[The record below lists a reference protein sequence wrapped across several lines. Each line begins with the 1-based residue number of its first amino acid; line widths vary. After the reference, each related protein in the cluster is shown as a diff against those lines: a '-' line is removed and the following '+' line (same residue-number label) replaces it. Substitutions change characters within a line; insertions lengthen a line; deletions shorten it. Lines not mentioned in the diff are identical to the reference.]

1 MSTRFRSDHFL
12 SKVTDGVPKF
22 LYLGSILR
30 NFGYS
35 FLGIFGNIFLFNVF
49 KAFGFSETT
58 SFALVLLRQAAIYL
72 VKFITIIPVAKLVNK
87 IGSKTLLITGSA
99 LSAISIS
106 LYALSQNNLWWLI
119 PNIFTAAIMTN
130 IYWIPYHTV
139 FSVKNK
145 SDTMGKQMGFLSIVG
160 SIIGIVSPTL
170 SALIIEDFGGYN
182 VLFVIAFF
190 MFVLSSI
197 ALNFGELDLDIG
209 DINTRDFRKEYEKE
223 KRLFPDYFVIGF
235 ESIIQDVVWGIFI
248 FLFINNILKLGVL
261 SSSIS
266 LALAIFTYF
275 IGKLS
280 DEKKVGGIDKF
291 SAVFNGIIWIGKL
304 FVQNGLH
311 IFFLDSLFSL
321 FRTAYSVPI
330 DVIVYADAKHD
341 NPMWPV
347 IIREV
352 ALDIGR
358 TLMSIVAAVLIFLNY
373 EYWVLFLIASIGY
386 LILGFLLKD
395 NTVAEVN

>member
-1 MSTRFRSDHFL
+1 MND
-12 SKVTDGVPKF
+12 DVPKF

-49 KAFGFSETT
+49 KAFGYSETWA
-58 SFALVLLRQAAIYL
+58 FAFVLFRQAGIYL
-72 VKFITIIPVAKLVNK
+72 LKLITIFPVSKLVK
-87 IGSKTLLITGSA
+87 TVGSKTLLITGSS

-106 LYALSQNNLWWLI
+106 LYALSQYNLWWLV
-119 PNIFTAAIMTN
+119 PNIIITAIQVN
-130 IYWIPYHTV
+130 VYWIPYHTV
-139 FSVKNK
+139 FSSKNK
-145 SDTMGKQMGFLSIVG
+145 SGSMGKQMGLL
-160 SIIGIVSPTL
+160 SIIGSVIGIISPTF
-170 SALIIEDFGGYN
+170 SALIIQNLGGYN
-182 VLFVIAFF
+182 VLFGMAFF
-190 MFVLSSI
+190 MFIMSSI
-197 ALNFGELDLDIG
+197 ALNFGELELDIA
-209 DINTRDFRKEYEKE
+209 DFKVRDFIKEYKKE
-223 KRLFPDYFVIGF
+223 KRLFPDYIVIGL

-248 FLFINNILKLGVL
+248 YIFIKDILKLGIL
-261 SSSIS
+261 SSLIS
-266 LALAIFTYF
+266 LSLAFFSYF

-321 FRTAYSVPI
+321 FRTAHSVPI
-330 DVIVYADAKHD
+330 DVIVYADAKHE

-347 IIREV
+347 IIREI

-358 TLMSIVAAVLIFLNY
+358 TLMSFFAAFLIIRNY
-373 EYWVLFLIASIGY
+373 EYWVLFLIASVGY
-386 LILGFLLKD
+386 LILGFLLRD
-395 NTVAEVN
+395 NEKEVVKTNPI